1 MIRVLALLCLLV
13 AAAFQATAEEVINRF
28 GVDIDVQQNGD
39 IIVTETIN
47 ITAEGDQIQRG
58 IFRELPRYFENNGD
72 RLRYDY
78 DILSVER
85 GGDDEPYETSTE
97 GNAYRIRIGDPDQ
110 RLSVG
115 EHVYEISY
123 RVKNQVRYF
132 NEYDELYWNVTGSYW
147 EFPIREASARIS
159 LPEGGSYVAQSG
171 YTGAQGSDGS
181 AYRFERVGSDY
192 VFETTA
198 PLARREGLTV
208 SLSIEKGVIDP
219 PSAGDK
225 RALWWQRHGSLAV
238 LLASLIGV
246 FIFLY
251 RSWNRV
257 GRDPARGPVFALYE
271 PPAGYSPAACHHI
284 YHRGFNDHD
293 ALISTLVNLGIKGR
307 LDIDA
312 EDKKNTVLTPQPA
325 ATAPRL
331 PVEEWTLYR
340 KLFSGSAP
348 VTLGKSY
355 DKDFTAAYQAFRKKV
370 SEKFGSDYF
379 RWNLGYTFVAIAL
392 SAIAIIFA
400 IVHATSWN
408 NWLTG
413 LVIVI
418 AAMNGLFMYLMPA
431 ATQKGE
437 DVRTKIKGFR
447 LYMET
452 AEKLQLNA
460 AEVGGDRPPPM
471 TKDRYETFLPY
482 AIALGVEKPWT
493 KHFESVLPQ
502 EAADYN
508 PGWSAAH
515 MGRGSVAS
523 LNKAVTANVAA
534 AVAASM
540 PQSSSSS
547 GSGGGGFS
555 GGGGGGGGGGGW

>member
-1 MIRVLALLCLLV
+1 MIRVLALVCVLV
-13 AAAFQATAEEVINRF
+13 AAVIPAAAEEVINRF
-28 GVDIDVQQNGD
+28 DVGIDVQQNGD
-39 IIVTETIN
+39 VQVEERIEIV
-47 ITAEGDQIQRG
+47 AEHDQINRG
-58 IFRELPRYFENNGD
+58 IFRTLPRYYLLDGE
-72 RLRYDY
+72 RLRFNY
-78 DILSVER
+78 DIISVR
-85 GGDDEPYETSTE
+85 RDGNKEPYETDAD
-97 GNAYRIRIGDPDQ
+97 GNDYTLRIGDPDI
-110 RLSVG
+110 RIARG
-115 EHVYEISY
+115 PHTYEITY
-123 RVKNQVRYF
+123 RVRNQVRYLDDA
-132 NEYDELYWNVTGSYW
+132 DEFYWNVTGTQSP
-147 EFPIREASARIS
+147 FPIRQASARVTFPGEVGI
-159 LPEGGSYVAQSG
+159 LRQSG
-171 YTGAQGSDGS
+171 YTGPQGSTT
-181 AYRFERVGSDY
+181 SDY
-192 VFETTA
+192 SYSREGSTHVFETSA
-198 PLARREGLTV
+198 PLGPYEGLTV
-208 SLSIEKGVIDP
+208 AMAVEKGVIDP

-246 FIFLY
+246 FVFLY

-284 YHRGFNDHD
+284 YLRGFDDHD

-312 EDKKNTVLTPQPA
+312 EDKKNTVLTPKQVSA
-325 ATAPRL
+325 APRL
-331 PVEEWTLYR
+331 PAEEWTLYR
-340 KLFSGSAP
+340 KLFSGSDP

-355 DKDFTAAYQAFRKKV
+355 DKGFTAAYQAFRKKV
-370 SEKFGSDYF
+370 SDKFGSDYF
-379 RWNLGYTFVAIAL
+379 RWNLGYTLVAIAL

-400 IVHATSWN
+400 IVHATNWN

-413 LVIVI
+413 LVIAI

-460 AEVGGDRPPPM
+460 AEVGGDQPPPM
-471 TKDRYETFLPY
+471 TKERYETFLPY

-555 GGGGGGGGGGGW
+555 GGGGGGGGVGGW